1 MEYLYINSIRKNPSL
16 CDGPGYRTVLFLQGC
31 NLRCKHC
38 QNKTTWNMSEGKKV
52 SVDELATNL
61 RKVCLNKK
69 LTISGGEPLLQKD
82 SLLLLFKLLN
92 DFDICLYTGH
102 EFKEI
107 PEELLKYLKSVKVGP
122 FVESLRTTTMPFIG
136 SSNQKFIKLR

>member
-61 RKVCLNKK
+61 RQACLNKK

-82 SLLLLFKLLN
+82 SLLLLLKLLN

>member
-61 RKVCLNKK
+61 REVCLNKK
-69 LTISGGEPLLQKD
+69 LTISGGEPLLQKY

-107 PEELLKYLKSVKVGP
+107 PKELLKYLKSVKVGP

>member
-136 SSNQKFIKLR
+136 SSNQKFIKLG

>member
-52 SVDELATNL
+52 SVDELTTNL

-69 LTISGGEPLLQKD
+69 LTISGGEPLLQVD
-82 SLLLLFKLLN
+82 SLIAFCKLLP
-92 DFDICLYTGH
+92 DFNICLYTGH
-102 EFKEI
+102 VLSDV
-107 PEELLKYLKSVKVGP
+107 PQELLALLNYIKVGP
-122 FVESLRTTTMPFIG
+122 FMNEFKTTTKPFVG
-136 SSNQKFIKLR
+136 STNQEIIKLR

>member
-31 NLRCKHC
+31 NLRCKQC

-69 LTISGGEPLLQKD
+69 LTISGGEPLLQVD
-82 SLLLLFKLLN
+82 SLIAFCKLLP
-92 DFDICLYTGH
+92 DFNICLYTGH
-102 EFKEI
+102 VLSDV
-107 PEELLKYLKSVKVGP
+107 PQELLALLNYIKVGP
-122 FVESLRTTTMPFIG
+122 FMNEFKTTTKPFVG
-136 SSNQKFIKLR
+136 STNQEIIKLR